1 MLLLYPV
8 RVLWFV
14 MLSFIYI
21 PLCFYFIAG
30 QSSTG
35 SWIRCIYIPLCFYFI
50 LRPHPRTAGSIPYL
64 HSTMLLLYLGRKTC
78 VSCIASNLHSTM
90 LLLYQYAIMSTVAL
104 LLYLHSTMLL
114 LYRVH
119 GSQSRSWLIIY
130 IPLCFYFITCHLLHP
145 VQSFQFTFHYASTLS
160 HHRPSMNDF
169 VHTHLHSTMLLL
181 YPLFFMTAYYT
192 GEIYI
197 PLCFYFIES
206 LRDVAAYP
214 VQIYIPLCFYFIVDN
229 PEDKRRN
236 YNGFT
241 FHYAST
247 LSRIWSKRT
256 GKSFIYIPLC
266 FYFIAVLHN

>member
-1 MLLLYPV
+1 MLLLYLKPSWLVIFRKNIYIPLCFYFIIFWSYCPFIRISNLHSTMLLLYPHWGAGTPG
-8 RVLWFV
+8 RGSRFTFHYAST
-14 MLSFIYI
+14 LSSLLIDQEVKKYIYIPLCFYFIDQQRTTTDRICFIYI
-21 PLCFYFIAG
+21 PLCFYFIYN
-30 QSSTG
+30 
-35 SWIRCIYIPLCFYFI
+35 IKEF
-50 LRPHPRTAGSIPYL
+50 RTSVFA
-64 HSTMLLLYLGRKTC
+64 
-78 VSCIASNLHSTM
+78 
-90 LLLYQYAIMSTVAL
+90 
-104 LLYLHSTMLL
+104 
-114 LYRVH
+114 
-119 GSQSRSWLIIY
+119 
-130 IPLCFYFITCHLLHP
+130 
-145 VQSFQFTFHYASTLS
+145 FTFHYASTLS